1 MSMNLQAQISYH
13 TAVIG
18 AGSGGLTVGIGL
30 SALGRRVAVIES
42 NAVGGDCTNV
52 GCIPSKSLI
61 HLVNTHAGLW
71 SPAQIFAEVRAKRDR
86 LRDKETHEVS
96 HTNNLDLIFGR
107 AKFISSNR
115 LSITLKNG
123 NQQDIEAKHVVIA
136 TGSRPRQIDI
146 PGLPRE
152 RSLTNETLF
161 DLTEAP
167 KHLVIVGAGV
177 VAMEMASAFRK
188 MGSAVTVLARGERVL
203 SSMHEA
209 VSSTVQAA
217 MTVRGI
223 SVLTHTKPLSYESG
237 TSSLR
242 ITGKDGERVLAD
254 VDYVL
259 QAIGR
264 DQNIDTLDL
273 AKAGVQADAH
283 GIHVD
288 AHGQTST
295 RGIFAIGDVT
305 PTSHHTH
312 SANAQ
317 GRRVSQRIHLPFLPA
332 FGREP
337 KFPTA
342 IFSDPEV
349 AHVGMAANEIATHCH
364 PNVVLTL
371 RFEMKDLDRGY
382 TDEIEHG
389 FVLVQAVRLTG
400 RILSASIVG
409 RHAAELISV
418 FTLAIERNI
427 SLYQLYRVVY
437 PYPTYAGGIGKIAD
451 AFMRSTLPSLPGEL
465 LTYLRYRFAKPS
477 ISAQQT
483 Q

>member
-1 MSMNLQAQISYH
+1 MTSALTSKDRYH

-30 SALGRRVAVIES
+30 SALGRRVAVIEG

-61 HLVNTHAGLW
+61 HLVNAHGGQWT
-71 SPAQIFAEVRAKRDR
+71 PAQIFAEVRAKRDA
-86 LRDKETHEVS
+86 LRDKETHEVG
-96 HTNNLDLIFGR
+96 HTQNLDLIFGWAR
-107 AKFISSNR
+107 FRGPKR
-115 LSITLKNG
+115 LQVSLREG
-123 NQQDIEAKHVVIA
+123 GQREIEAKHIVIA
-136 TGSRPRQIDI
+136 SGSRPHQIEI
-146 PGLPRE
+146 PGLPPK

-188 MGSAVTVLARGERVL
+188 LGSAVTILARSERVL
-203 SSMHEA
+203 SSMHTD
-209 VSSTVQAA
+209 VSTTMQIALAA
-217 MTVRGI
+217 NGTT
-223 SVLTHTKPLSYESG
+223 VLTLTQPVSYDAANLSLCVAVKG
-237 TSSLR
+237 RTQTLV
-242 ITGKDGERVLAD
+242 G

-264 DQNIDTLDL
+264 DLNIDKLDL
-273 AKAGVQADAH
+273 DKAGIPFDEH

-288 AHGQTST
+288 PFGQTRT
-295 RGIFAIGDVT
+295 NGVFAIGDVT

-317 GRRVSQRIHLPFLPA
+317 GRRVSQRIHLPLLPA

-337 KFPTA
+337 LFPTA

-349 AHVGMAANEIATHCH
+349 AHVGMSAAEIAMHCH
-364 PNVVLTL
+364 PNVVLNL

-382 TDEIEHG
+382 TDQVEHG
-389 FVLVQAVRLTG
+389 FVLVQAIRLTG
-400 RILSASIVG
+400 TIIGATLIGPRAT
-409 RHAAELISV
+409 ELISV
-418 FTLAIERNI
+418 FTLAIERGI
-427 SLYQLYRVVY
+427 SLFQLYRIVY
-437 PYPTYAGGIGKIAD
+437 PYPTFAGGIGKIAD
-451 AFMRSTLPSLPGEL
+451 AFMRNTLPNLPREL
-465 LTYLRYRFAKPS
+465 LTYIRYRFAKP
-477 ISAQQT
+477 
-483 Q
+483 